1 MEILLTILIVAFAIS
16 ALYKSFSKASK
27 GGCNCSDKSKANCS
41 GCSQNSMENIRI
53 ARD

>member
-27 GGCNCSDKSKANCS
+27 ENGCNCSDKSKANCS
-41 GCSQNSMENIRI
+41 GCSQK
-53 ARD
+53 